1 MTICWVVSFYISQKI
16 IEIFQYFIPI
26 FVQNKMKK
34 LIITVLAVFY
44 LGVSSGA
51 TVHFHYCMGELIEWG
66 LSNDSSEGAD
76 DCSNCGMKKGVSEDC
91 CKDQKQELKLKE
103 CQKALLSTFKANIF
117 AIEPIFY
124 HELQVKALHSIYEQ
138 PISVHSVQRPG
149 KTSVFILNRN
159 FRI

>member
-1 MTICWVVSFYISQKI
+1 
-16 IEIFQYFIPI
+16 
-26 FVQNKMKK
+26 MKK

-76 DCSNCGMKKGVSEDC
+76 DCSNCGMKKGVSENC

-103 CQKALLSTFKANIF
+103 SQKAPLSIFKTKILVV
-117 AIEPIFY
+117 EPILY
-124 HELQVKALHSIYEQ
+124 PELLVKNLPSFSEKHSFVN
-138 PISVHSVQRPG
+138 SVTRTG
-149 KTSVFILNRN
+149 KTPVFILIRN

>member
-1 MTICWVVSFYISQKI
+1 
-16 IEIFQYFIPI
+16 
-26 FVQNKMKK
+26 MKK
-34 LIITVLAVFY
+34 LLITVLAVFY

-66 LSNDSSEGAD
+66 LSNDSSEGAV

-103 CQKALLSTFKANIF
+103 SQKAPLSTFQAKVF
-117 AIEPIFY
+117 AIEPILY
-124 HELQVKALHSIYEQ
+124 LELQVKTLPSFSEQHSFVN
-138 PISVHSVQRPG
+138 SVSRAG
-149 KTSVFILNRN
+149 KTPVFILYRN

>member
-1 MTICWVVSFYISQKI
+1 
-16 IEIFQYFIPI
+16 
-26 FVQNKMKK
+26 MKK

-103 CQKALLSTFKANIF
+103 SQKAPLSTFKAKILVV
-117 AIEPIFY
+117 EPIFY
-124 HELQVKALHSIYEQ
+124 HELQVKILPSFFEQHSFIN
-138 PISVHSVQRPG
+138 SVPRTG
-149 KTSVFILNRN
+149 KTPVIILNRN

>member
-1 MTICWVVSFYISQKI
+1 
-16 IEIFQYFIPI
+16 
-26 FVQNKMKK
+26 MKK
-34 LIITVLAVFY
+34 LLITVLAVFY

-66 LSNDSSEGAD
+66 LSNDSSKGAD

-103 CQKALLSTFKANIF
+103 SQKVSLSIFQAKIF
-117 AIEPIFY
+117 AVEPIIY
-124 HELQVKALHSIYEQ
+124 PIMRVKALPPVSEQ
-138 PISVHSVQRPG
+138 YSYNNPIPQSGNIPA
-149 KTSVFILNRN
+149 FIRNRN

>member
-1 MTICWVVSFYISQKI
+1 
-16 IEIFQYFIPI
+16 
-26 FVQNKMKK
+26 MKK

-66 LSNDSSEGAD
+66 LSNDSSDGAD

-91 CKDQKQELKLKE
+91 CQDQKQELKLKE
-103 CQKALLSTFKANIF
+103 SQKAPLSTFKTKIF
-117 AIEPIFY
+117 AIEPITY
-124 HELQVKALHSIYEQ
+124 HVLKIKALRSFDEQAIFVNSI
-138 PISVHSVQRPG
+138 PRTG
-149 KTSVFILNRN
+149 KTPVFILNRN

>member
-1 MTICWVVSFYISQKI
+1 MYKSKKI
-16 IEIFQYFIPI
+16 IEIFQYFILI
-26 FVQNKMKK
+26 FAKNKMKK
-34 LIITVLAVFY
+34 LLITVLAVFY

-91 CKDQKQELKLKE
+91 CKDQKQELKLKDS
-103 CQKALLSTFKANIF
+103 QKAPLSNYQAKIF
-117 AIEPIFY
+117 IAEPILY
-124 HELQVKALHSIYEQ
+124 HELQVNTLPSISEQ
-138 PISVHSVQRPG
+138 YFSVYTVPRSE
-149 KTSVFILNRN
+149 KTPVFIRNRN